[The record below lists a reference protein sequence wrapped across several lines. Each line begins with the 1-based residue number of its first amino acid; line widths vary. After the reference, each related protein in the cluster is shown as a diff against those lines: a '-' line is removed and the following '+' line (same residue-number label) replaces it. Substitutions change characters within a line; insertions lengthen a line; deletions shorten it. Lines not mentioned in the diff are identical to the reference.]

1 MAMLIRFIYYKNS
14 QNFSNALHYTFYD
27 NFLFEQIYESVLS
40 NHSEHC
46 FEFKGFEDFLA
57 KRPSK
62 IYILRS
68 AEYASVYQA
77 N

>member
-1 MAMLIRFIYYKNS
+1 MAMLIRFIHYMYKIS

-27 NFLFEQIYESVLS
+27 IFLFEQIYVSVLS

-57 KRPSK
+57 KRPS
-62 IYILRS
+62 
-68 AEYASVYQA
+68 
-77 N
+77 